1 MDAVVVYESLWGNT
15 AAIAR
20 AIARG
25 LGNGAVA
32 LPTDK
37 ATPAV
42 LAHARL
48 VVAGAPVHAMNL
60 PTEASRKSAMAKT
73 YGRPGLHADVSHPSI
88 RQWLE
93 DLGPSSVHCAAFET
107 GIRGPLGHGAAR
119 AILARLGSLGY
130 VPLDEPHTF
139 TVALVTG
146 SAEPGALLLG
156 GQEEKAMH
164 WGEHL
169 ARSLAASQNDGVP
182 APTSRGATRADKPH
196 PGQ

>member
-1 MDAVVVYESLWGNT
+1 MDTVVVYESLWGNT
-15 AAIAR
+15 AAIAQ

-32 LPTDK
+32 LTTDR
-37 ATPAV
+37 ATPSV
-42 LAHARL
+42 VERARL
-48 VVAGAPVHAMNL
+48 IVVGSPVHAMNL
-60 PTEASRKSAMAKT
+60 PTDASRASATAKV

-88 RQWLE
+88 REWLDNVPPGE
-93 DLGPSSVHCAAFET
+93 RYCAAFET

-119 AILARLGSLGY
+119 AVIGRLTDLGC

-169 ARSLAASQNDGVP
+169 AAALAAQGPEGVH
-182 APTSRGATRADKPH
+182 AP
-196 PGQ
+196 